1 VEVCGVA
8 DKKQIYEFAVKW
20 CGKFQNPET
29 NYIELTELWMADDC
43 AALGFKMD
51 SGEAF
56 SEKYGDAASNSK
68 ALEKI
73 IDDVDDILL
82 LGSAIYSQ
90 WRYFNHWAYSGSE
103 ILLPENRL
111 WFILALNRL
120 ALLADEQNNL

>member
-1 VEVCGVA
+1 MA
-8 DKKQIYEFAVKW
+8 DKKQIHEFAVKW

-29 NYIELTELWMADDC
+29 NYIELTELWMADAC
-43 AALGFKMD
+43 AALGFEMD

-73 IDDVDDILL
+73 IDDVNDISL

-90 WRYFNHWAYSGSE
+90 WRYFYRWAHSRAE

-111 WFILALNRL
+111 WFILAFNRL
-120 ALLADEQNNL
+120 ALLTDEQNNL